1 MSVSIPV
8 LNTIEIRIPP
18 TFGRLYELAYNM
30 WWAWDPTARNL
41 WPAIHSVAWERYHN
55 PVELLGAVD
64 PSAWQALE
72 GSDSFNDRYNEVIR
86 KFANYMAGEDTWWKR
101 HHQSD
106 LTGPIA
112 YLCTEYGVHSSVPF
126 YSGGLGVLA
135 GDHVKAASDLGLPF
149 VAVGLL
155 YRRGYFQQEVDSEG
169 EQQHT
174 YPELDMTRLPIR
186 PVASSTGGQ
195 CKIPIQFPGRTV
207 LAAAWCLQVGR
218 APIILLDTDIADNE
232 PADRPITHTLY
243 IRGREMRFC
252 QELVLGVGAVRLL
265 AAQSIEPAV
274 WHVNEGHA
282 AMSLLERISVGVKG
296 GASLEVAE
304 KEVRSRTV
312 FTLHT
317 PVQAGNEVFEFTL
330 AEKYLAPWVTS
341 IKTDMTYLARL
352 GATES
357 DQHGRFD
364 LGAMAIRLAALVNGV
379 SKRHAEVVSRDWSH
393 LLNAPAFAITNG
405 VHTPTWMGR
414 DLGRELAK
422 LIGPDWP
429 TLLVEHPDKVEA
441 IDEMPNEELW
451 ASHLARKQL
460 FTRFARGRFRRQFA
474 RHGSSPDEL
483 RSVERMLPPDRLT
496 LGFARRFAT
505 YKRATLMFHNVPWLQ
520 AILTN
525 PDRPVQ
531 VVFAGK
537 AHPADRPG
545 QDFIRHIVELS
556 RSPELRG
563 HIYIMENY
571 DHRVARFLVQG
582 VDVWVNNP
590 RPPEEA
596 SGTSGMKA
604 AINGAI
610 NASVLD
616 GWWAEAFDGDNG
628 WAFGSA
634 SENHDH
640 SAQDNADA
648 IAFYRLL
655 QDEIVPLFYQ
665 RDEQG
670 VPQQWVELMKRS
682 MKSTLVAFS
691 TQRMVE
697 EYAELAYLKVGK

>member
-1 MSVSIPV
+1 
-8 LNTIEIRIPP
+8 
-18 TFGRLYELAYNM
+18 
-30 WWAWDPTARNL
+30 
-41 WPAIHSVAWERYHN
+41 
-55 PVELLGAVD
+55 
-64 PSAWQALE
+64 
-72 GSDSFNDRYNEVIR
+72 
-86 KFANYMAGEDTWWKR
+86 
-101 HHQSD
+101 
-106 LTGPIA
+106 
-112 YLCTEYGVHSSVPF
+112 
-126 YSGGLGVLA
+126 
-135 GDHVKAASDLGLPF
+135 
-149 VAVGLL
+149 
-155 YRRGYFQQEVDSEG
+155 
-169 EQQHT
+169 
-174 YPELDMTRLPIR
+174 MTRLPIR
-186 PVASSTGGQ
+186 QVASSTGGQ
-195 CKIPIQFPGRTV
+195 CKVPIQFPGRTV
-207 LAAAWCLQVGR
+207 QAAAWCLQVGR
-218 APIILLDTDIADNE
+218 APIILLDTDIPDNE

-252 QELVLGVGAVRLL
+252 QELVLGVGAVRSL

-304 KEVRSRTV
+304 KEVKSRTV

-317 PVQAGNEVFEFTL
+317 PVPAGNEVFEFAL
-330 AEKYLAPWVTS
+330 AEKYLAPWATS
-341 IKTDMTYLARL
+341 VKADMSYLARL
-352 GATES
+352 GAS
-357 DQHGRFD
+357 HNDQQGRFD

-393 LLNAPAFAITNG
+393 LLNTPALAITNG

-414 DLGRELAK
+414 DVAREVAAR
-422 LIGPDWP
+422 IGPDWP
-429 TLLVEHPDKVEA
+429 TLLVEHPEEVEA
-441 IDEMPNEELW
+441 IDEIPNEELW

-483 RSVERMLPPDRLT
+483 RSVERMLPPERLT

-556 RSPELRG
+556 RTPELRG
-563 HIYIMENY
+563 HICIMENY

-616 GWWAEAFDGDNG
+616 GWWAEGYENDNG
-628 WAFGSA
+628 WAFGS
-634 SENHDH
+634 STENHDH
-640 SAQDNADA
+640 GAQDNADA

-670 VPQQWVELMKRS
+670 VPQEWVELMKRS
-682 MKSTLVAFS
+682 MKSTLAAFS
-691 TQRMVE
+691 SQRMVK
-697 EYAELAYLKVGK
+697 EYAELAYLKLGR